1 MSAAELVHETTMFS
15 GEVHP
20 FAARFPMLPDE
31 DIQALADDIAA
42 NGLQHPIILDRQGVL
57 IDGRNRLAACEL
69 AGITPIF
76 EVRDADPIALILSHN
91 MQRRDLTQAQKA
103 HIAVAALS
111 NLDNH
116 IRQEDLRSL
125 AGVPQ
130 SRIAEAAVI
139 ARFLPE
145 SSAAIIAGTQK
156 HAPAY
161 ENAKAEK
168 ERLARINLERAQLQR
183 EAPELLDPDIP
194 HDEAWKE
201 LLRRRKRTEEEAAQ
215 RAENIRK
222 ANVSISESVF
232 RLHLLSLNPG
242 NVGDFIATYD
252 VAHTIHPL
260 DPAEIDA
267 AIAALLTLREHL

>member
-103 HIAVAALS
+103 HIVVMAFSDSKLESKEVAR
-111 NLDNH
+111 
-116 IRQEDLRSL
+116 I
-125 AGVPQ
+125 AGLPP
-130 SRIAEAAVI
+130 SRIAEAATV